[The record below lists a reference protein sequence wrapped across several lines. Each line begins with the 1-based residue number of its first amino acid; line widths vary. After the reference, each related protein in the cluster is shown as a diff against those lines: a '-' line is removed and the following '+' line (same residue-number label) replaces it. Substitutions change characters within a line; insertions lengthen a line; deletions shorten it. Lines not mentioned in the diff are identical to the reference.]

1 MRIETKFSIGDKVS
15 VSFMAEIENMQTG
28 YVSGISIE
36 VDVHGYVT
44 TRYSVTIPYEFE
56 NMKHE
61 CLISAHEHEL
71 KKVASDENTGQV
83 QPPMTRWR

>member
-1 MRIETKFSIGDKVS
+1 MEIETKFSIGDKVS
-15 VSFMAEIENMQTG
+15 ISFMAEIENMQAG

-56 NMKHE
+56 GMKHE
-61 CLISAHEHEL
+61 CLISAYEYEL

-83 QPPMTRWR
+83 QPQ

>member
-1 MRIETKFSIGDKVS
+1 MEIITKFSIGSKV
-15 VSFMAEIENMQTG
+15 VISFMTEIENMQIG

-36 VDVHGYVT
+36 IDVHGYVT

-56 NMKHE
+56 GMKHE

-71 KKVASDENTGQV
+71 RKVGSNDNQDQV
-83 QPPMTRWR
+83 QPQ

>member
-1 MRIETKFSIGDKVS
+1 MRIETKFSIGDEVS

-36 VDVHGYVT
+36 IDVHGYVT

-56 NMKHE
+56 GMKHE

-71 KKVASDENTGQV
+71 KKVASDENTDRV
-83 QPPMTRWR
+83 QPK

>member
-1 MRIETKFSIGDKVS
+1 MEIITKFSIGSKV
-15 VSFMAEIENMQTG
+15 VISFMTEIENMQIG

-36 VDVHGYVT
+36 IDVHGYVT

-56 NMKHE
+56 GMKHE

-71 KKVASDENTGQV
+71 RKVKSNDDQDQV
-83 QPPMTRWR
+83 QPQ

>member
-1 MRIETKFSIGDKVS
+1 MEIITKFSIGSKVA
-15 VSFMAEIENMQTG
+15 VSFMAEIENMQAG

-36 VDVHGYVT
+36 IDVHGYVT

-56 NMKHE
+56 GMKHE

-71 KKVASDENTGQV
+71 KKVKSNDDQDQI
-83 QPPMTRWR
+83 QPQ

>member
-1 MRIETKFSIGDKVS
+1 MKIETKFSIGDKVS
-15 VSFMAEIENMQTG
+15 ISFMAEIENMQIG

-36 VDVHGYVT
+36 IDVHGYVT

-71 KKVASDENTGQV
+71 KKVESDDDQDQV
-83 QPPMTRWR
+83 QPQ

>member
-1 MRIETKFSIGDKVS
+1 MEIITKFSIGSKVA
-15 VSFMAEIENMQTG
+15 VSFMAEIENMQAG

-36 VDVHGYVT
+36 IDVHGYVT

-56 NMKHE
+56 GMKHE

-71 KKVASDENTGQV
+71 KKVKGNDDQDQV
-83 QPPMTRWR
+83 QPQ

>member
-1 MRIETKFSIGDKVS
+1 MEIITKFSIGSKV
-15 VSFMAEIENMQTG
+15 VISFMTEIENMQIG

-36 VDVHGYVT
+36 IDVHGYVT

-56 NMKHE
+56 GMKHE

-71 KKVASDENTGQV
+71 RKVGSNDDQDQV
-83 QPPMTRWR
+83 QPQ

>member
-1 MRIETKFSIGDKVS
+1 MEIITKFSIGSKVA
-15 VSFMAEIENMQTG
+15 VSFMAEIENMRAG

-36 VDVHGYVT
+36 IDVHRYVT

-56 NMKHE
+56 GVKHE

-71 KKVASDENTGQV
+71 KKVASDENTDQV
-83 QPPMTRWR
+83 QPQ

>member
-1 MRIETKFSIGDKVS
+1 MEIITKFSIGSKVA
-15 VSFMAEIENMQTG
+15 VSFMAEIENMQAG

-36 VDVHGYVT
+36 IDVHGYVT

-56 NMKHE
+56 GMKHE

-71 KKVASDENTGQV
+71 KKVKSNHDQDQV
-83 QPPMTRWR
+83 QPQ

>member
-1 MRIETKFSIGDKVS
+1 MKVETKFSIGDKVS
-15 VSFMAEIENMQTG
+15 ISFMAEIENMQIG

-56 NMKHE
+56 SMKHE

-71 KKVASDENTGQV
+71 KKVASDENTDEV
-83 QPPMTRWR
+83 QPK